1 VGRWLR
7 FFVDAVP
14 RRGTATSCPGWRA
27 ICGMCGCCPC
37 RADRYIDAVYAHHPC
52 RHHYGP
58 TRHRRFTR
66 YRHNS
71 PAQCTRLA
79 SGLAASHSRPR
90 ELAHRESV
98 MNSTVSSD
106 DDIIDSGL
114 TKPEI
119 RHHHGH
125 VSHLHANG
133 DERHDHGPGIPAS
146 GWNPGRVE
154 FSCRLARSFSLS
166 ILVFSVAMYAL
177 TFQEPGECRNA
188 STRPGNSCQ
197 TIATW
202 HTASTWGSTT
212 SLVLMIAS
220 LITLRTICSGL
231 PRLPAR

>member
-1 VGRWLR
+1 MLSVPDRHVYSCSFTLITVPPPLWLN
-7 FFVDAVP
+7 
-14 RRGTATSCPGWRA
+14 GTL
-27 ICGMCGCCPC
+27 
-37 RADRYIDAVYAHHPC
+37 AVYKILP
-52 RHHYGP
+52 RQ
-58 TRHRRFTR
+58 
-66 YRHNS
+66 
-71 PAQCTRLA
+71 PAQCTKLA
-79 SGLAASHSRPR
+79 SGLAAGNSRPR

-98 MNSTVSSD
+98 MNSTISSD

-114 TKPEI
+114 TKPDI

-125 VSHLHANG
+125 VSHLHA
-133 DERHDHGPGIPAS
+133 DADKRHDHGPGIPPS
-146 GWNPGRVE
+146 GWNPGRIE

-166 ILVFSVAMYAL
+166 ILVFSVAMYVL
-177 TFQEPGECRNA
+177 TLQEPGECRNA
-188 STRPGNSCQ
+188 IASTRPGNFCQ